1 MERRYTSMALHHA
14 QSMRHK
20 QTHAEGLLWYYLR
33 KKQLGGY
40 KFRRQQPVGP
50 YIADFAC
57 LPQKLLIELDGG
69 QHGDPHTADEQRDL
83 FLRQQ
88 GYRVLRFWNHEV
100 FADCFAVLQRV
111 YEALTV
117 PPPPQPEA

>member
-1 MERRYTSMALHHA
+1 MRQHQTS
-14 QSMRHK
+14 
-20 QTHAEGLLWYYLR
+20 AEGLLWYYLR

-57 LPQKLLIELDGG
+57 LPQKRLIELDGG
-69 QHGDPHTADEQRDL
+69 QQAEPHTGDEMRDL

-88 GYRVLRFWNHEV
+88 GYRVLRFRNHEV
-100 FADCFAVLQRV
+100 FADCLNVLQRV
-111 YEALTV
+111 YEALTD
-117 PPPPQPEA
+117 PPPPQPAA

>member
-1 MERRYTSMALHHA
+1 
-14 QSMRHK
+14 MRNPCATNK
-20 QTHAEGLLWYYLR
+20 GIAEGLLWYYLR

-69 QHGDPHTADEQRDL
+69 QHGGPNTADEQRDL
-83 FLRQQ
+83 FLRRQ
-88 GYRVLRFWNHEV
+88 GARRC
-100 FADCFAVLQRV
+100 AD
-111 YEALTV
+111 
-117 PPPPQPEA
+117 PPPPQPKA